1 MKNPQNYKQ
10 YYKTFN
16 TLRSQIIKDILDK
29 LFPLDCKSIA
39 FAEGFLSICTLQFI
53 EDDKSV
59 IAMGLTLSED
69 FKITVHGGVYD
80 PDTKYD
86 IETLN
91 MNTLLRLYK
100 VFEEAYY
107 EYPHESFIEYR
118 KPHHLPERTQIWS
131 FFCAC
136 PAPRARVF

>member
-29 LFPLDCKSIA
+29 LFPLDSKSISL
-39 FAEGFLSICTLQFI
+39 EGGFLSLCTLQFI
-53 EDDKSV
+53 EDERSL
-59 IAMGLTLSED
+59 IAMGLTLNED
-69 FKITVHGGVYD
+69 LKITVHGGVFE
-80 PDTKYD
+80 PDTKFD
-86 IETLN
+86 IGNLD

-107 EYPHESFIEYR
+107 DFP
-118 KPHHLPERTQIWS
+118 PEPFTE
-131 FFCAC
+131 
-136 PAPRARVF
+136 